1 MLVDLVS
8 TTTSDGIQLEGALF
22 KPAPGIPRQGPVDA
36 ILLMHGSRGNFY
48 SESNVAMAQALQ
60 SQGYVCLSLNS
71 TAHDNVWVSSVGNQL
86 FGNAFDILDRCRLDI
101 RAGIDCL
108 WELGYQSI
116 GLMGFSMGA
125 VRVAYYAAS
134 EVDARVVTVVP
145 ISPVRLS
152 YSYYMESADAEEFQG
167 IIRKADQME
176 AEDRAMELIQVDFPI
191 SQLFSAASYLD
202 KHGPAE
208 RYNLVTLASGI
219 KVPIFVLGGSLETHT
234 RLKDMARDL
243 ALAAVNSPRS
253 EHIIIEGGNHGL
265 NNKKQEASEVVFNWL
280 ASLSAQR
287 VVV

>member
-1 MLVDLVS
+1 MLVDLIS

-22 KPAPGIPRQGPVDA
+22 EPGPDIFRQGPVDA

-48 SESNVAMAQALQ
+48 AEANLTMAQALQ
-60 SQGYVCLSLNS
+60 AQGYVCLSLNS

-86 FGNAFDILDRCRLDI
+86 FGNAFDILDRCRQDI

-108 WELGYQSI
+108 WDLGYRNI

-134 EVDARVVTVVP
+134 EIDDRLVTVVP

-152 YSYYMESADAEEFQG
+152 YSYYMESADAEEFQE

-176 AEDRAMELIQVDFPI
+176 AEDRAMELMQVNFPI

-208 RYNLVTLASGI
+208 RYNLVILAPRI
-219 KVPIFVLGGSLETHT
+219 KIPMFVLGGSLETHT
-234 RLKDMARDL
+234 RLKEMARDL
-243 ALAAVNSPRS
+243 ALAAVNSPRA
-253 EHIIIEGGNHGL
+253 EHFIIEGGDHAL
-265 NNKKQEASEVVFNWL
+265 NNKKQEASEVVLNWL
-280 ASLSAQR
+280 ASLSPQR
-287 VVV
+287 VGV